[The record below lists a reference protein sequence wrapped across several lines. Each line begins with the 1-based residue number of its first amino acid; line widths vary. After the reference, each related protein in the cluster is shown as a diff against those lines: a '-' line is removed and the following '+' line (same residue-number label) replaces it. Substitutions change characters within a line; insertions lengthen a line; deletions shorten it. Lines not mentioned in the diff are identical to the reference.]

1 MIISELHL
9 SNFRNYN
16 HLDLTFHTN
25 LNIFVGKNAQG
36 KTNIAESIYFLALTR
51 SHRTHTD
58 RELIGWEQKEMSVS
72 GTIIKKNTTVP
83 LEITLTPKGRIA
95 KVNHL
100 KENRLAD
107 YIGHLNVIM
116 FAPEDLAI
124 IKGAPSVRRRFVDME
139 IGQIRPVYLYDLMR
153 YNKTLKERNSYLKFD
168 ASKIDPNFLD
178 VLDDQLVKY
187 GEKVM
192 NHRKQFI
199 SSLTEISADLHNH
212 LSHGQEKLNI
222 VYAQNVKTDFA
233 DELKQARQ
241 KDQFRAQTSVGPHR
255 DDLQFFINDINVSN
269 FGSQGQQR
277 TTALSVKL
285 AEIELIHQETGDYPV
300 LLLDDVM
307 SELDNQRQLDL
318 LALVIGKTQT
328 FITTTTLDHLQH
340 LPDKMTIFEV
350 TSGMIQTVSSE
361 QSDTSVDTE

>member
-9 SNFRNYN
+9 TNFRNYN
-16 HLDLTFHTN
+16 HLDLTFHPN
-25 LNIFVGKNAQG
+25 LNIFVGQNAQG

-51 SHRTHTD
+51 SHRTHAD
-58 RELIGWEQKEMSVS
+58 RELMTWGQKEMSVA
-72 GTIIKKNTTVP
+72 GTILKKNTTVP
-83 LEITLTPKGRIA
+83 LDITLTPKGRIA

-124 IKGAPSVRRRFVDME
+124 IKGAPSVRRRFIDME

-153 YNKTLKERNSYLKFD
+153 YNQTLKERNSYLKFD
-168 ASKIDPNFLD
+168 AAKIDSNFLD
-178 VLDDQLVKY
+178 VLDDQLVEY

-192 NHRKQFI
+192 THRQQFI
-199 SSLTEISADLHNH
+199 TNLTEISADLHHH
-212 LSHGQEKLNI
+212 LSHGQENLSI
-222 VYAQNVKTDFA
+222 VYAQNIKTDFA
-233 DELKQARQ
+233 TELKQARQ

-255 DDLQFFINDINVSN
+255 DDLQFLINDINVSN

-285 AEIELIHQETGDYPV
+285 AEIELIYQETGDYPI

-318 LALVIGKTQT
+318 LSLVIGKTQT
-328 FITTTTLDHLQH
+328 FITATTLNHLQH
-340 LPDKMTIFEV
+340 LPDKMTIFKVNHGEI
-350 TSGMIQTVSSE
+350 TE
-361 QSDTSVDTE
+361 QDNNH

>member
-16 HLDLTFHTN
+16 HLDLKFHPN
-25 LNIFVGKNAQG
+25 LNIFVGQNAQG

-51 SHRTHTD
+51 SHRTHAD
-58 RELIGWEQKEMSVS
+58 RELIAWEQKEMLVS

-83 LEITLTPKGRIA
+83 LEITLTLKGRIA

-124 IKGAPSVRRRFVDME
+124 IKGAPSVRRRFIDME

-178 VLDDQLVKY
+178 VLDDQLVEY

-285 AEIELIHQETGDYPV
+285 AEIELIYQETGEYPV

-318 LALVIGKTQT
+318 LSLVIGKTQT

-340 LPDKMTIFEV
+340 LPDKMTVFEV
-350 TSGMIQTVSSE
+350 ECGRITE
-361 QSDTSVDTE
+361 QDSMS